1 MLAFILIGLFESDEF
16 ASLFLPLGLVEL
28 ERLGNDTNLTACLDD
43 ILNLVD
49 SCNSVVDLVV
59 LTIFDTNRSDEG

>member
-49 SCNSVVDLVV
+49 RCDSVVDLVA